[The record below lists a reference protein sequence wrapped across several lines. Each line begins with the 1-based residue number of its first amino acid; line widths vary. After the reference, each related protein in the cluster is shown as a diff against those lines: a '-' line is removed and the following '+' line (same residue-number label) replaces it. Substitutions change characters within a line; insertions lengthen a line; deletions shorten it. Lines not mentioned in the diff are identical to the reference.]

1 MGRKV
6 SIQDKPDLPRR
17 LFWEFRYDDIEWRAE
32 YLTVMARVIER
43 GTPEEWAEMIRFYG
57 KAKVIHALKEEIK
70 FLADYAIEEVCAYF
84 PLRKEELLCYT
95 RKLSRPGHW
104 F

>member
-6 SIQDKPDLPRR
+6 TILDKPDLPRR
-17 LFWEFRYDDIEWRAE
+17 LFWEFRYDDIEWKAE
-32 YLTVMARVIER
+32 YLTVIARIIER

-57 KAKVIHALKEEIK
+57 GVKVIHALKEEIK

-84 PLRKEELLCYT
+84 PLRKEELLWYT

>member
-1 MGRKV
+1 MGRKA

-17 LFWEFRYDDIEWRAE
+17 LFWEFRYDDIEWRTE
-32 YLTVMARVIER
+32 YLTVIARVLER
-43 GTPEEWAEMIRFYG
+43 GNSEEWAEMIHFYG
-57 KAKVIHALKEEIK
+57 EDKVINALKNEIV

>member
-6 SIQDKPDLPRR
+6 TKLDKPDLPRR
-17 LFWEFRYDDIEWRAE
+17 LFWEFWYDDIEWRAE
-32 YLTVMARVIER
+32 YLTVIARVIER
-43 GTPEEWAEMIRFYG
+43 WTPEEWAEMIRFYG
-57 KAKVIHALKEEIK
+57 EVKVIHALKEEIK

-95 RKLSRPGHW
+95 RKLSRPVHW

>member
-1 MGRKV
+1 MGRKAT
-6 SIQDKPDLPRR
+6 ILDKPDLPRR
-17 LFWEFRYDDIEWRAE
+17 LFWEFTYEDIEWRAE
-32 YLTVMARVIER
+32 YLTVIARVIER
-43 GTPEEWAEMIRFYG
+43 GTPKEWDEMTRFYG
-57 KAKVIHALKEEIK
+57 KAKVIHALKKEIK

>member
-6 SIQDKPDLPRR
+6 TIQDKPDLPRR

-57 KAKVIHALKEEIK
+57 EANVIHALKEEIK

-84 PLRKEELLCYT
+84 PLRKKELLCYT